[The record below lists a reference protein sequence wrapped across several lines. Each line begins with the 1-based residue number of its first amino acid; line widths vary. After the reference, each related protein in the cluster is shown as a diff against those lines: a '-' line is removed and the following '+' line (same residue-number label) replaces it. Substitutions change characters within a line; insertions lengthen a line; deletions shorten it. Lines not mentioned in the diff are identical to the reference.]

1 MRAGCEWA
9 YTVRMHGTV
18 SPEHDDACVID
29 ALGGTGAT
37 AALCD
42 VTSQA
47 VSQWR
52 RNGIPHARRMYLRV
66 LRPEAFGRNAAAD
79 ASNDMEAAR
88 AA

>member
-1 MRAGCEWA
+1 MEHTDAG
-9 YTVRMHGTV
+9 
-18 SPEHDDACVID
+18 VID

-66 LRPEAFGRNAAAD
+66 LRPEAFAIERAHAG
-79 ASNDMEAAR
+79 NDQEAAR